1 MTAYPLTAI
10 VLLLIVALQIW
21 LMFRVARQRGVSG
34 IKAPAMTG
42 DAGLERAVRVHMNTV
57 EQLAIFLPALAV
69 CGAYSGDR
77 MTAAIGLAWVVGRIW
92 YAIGYQQAA
101 DKRSNGFLVTFLALA
116 AAALVGAYG
125 VLMALLR

>member
-21 LMFRVARQRGVSG
+21 LMFRVARQRGLSG
-34 IKAPAMTG
+34 IEAPAMTG
-42 DAGLERAVRVHMNTV
+42 NADLERAVRVHMNTV

-69 CGAYSGDR
+69 CGAYAGDR
-77 MTAAIGLAWVVGRIW
+77 VTAAIGLTWVVGRIW

-101 DKRSNGFLVTFLALA
+101 AKRSNGFLVTFLALA

-125 VLMALLR
+125 VLMSLLR